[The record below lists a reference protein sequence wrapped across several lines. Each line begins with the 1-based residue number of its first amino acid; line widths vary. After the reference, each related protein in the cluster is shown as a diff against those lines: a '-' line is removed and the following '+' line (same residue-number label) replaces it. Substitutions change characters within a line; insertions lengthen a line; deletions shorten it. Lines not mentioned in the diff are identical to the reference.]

1 MDFQSSQY
9 SIDFLIQRIRA
20 GRLALPDFQREFVW
34 NPARVVELLDSVARQ
49 WPIGS
54 LLLLNGPQPFA
65 FREID
70 SAPKITGK
78 QLDAYILDGQQRI
91 TALYHA
97 ITDSSEIC
105 YYIDFSALTNG
116 DDGHIKWEKRA
127 IFEKIYGTKENRA
140 KELIALISEIWEFET
155 FYEWLEHT
163 PAEAEKSKI
172 VNLRERKLGGLQ
184 SKVYKVMA
192 IELEQEIDLE
202 ALARIFETLNR
213 TGVKLNAFDLMVAA
227 LYPSGFHLRDEWD
240 TALRATPILQ
250 EINPDALEVL
260 KLLALLVRF
269 EHGPKAAKGVR
280 QGDLLAIDRNLIKDG
295 WSSALDLYIRTLKY
309 CANRFGVIS
318 EDLVPSWSMILGV
331 AGWLNKPNIDDDLIT
346 EWWINRLFGQYYSQA
361 ANTRVVADFSYI
373 SDGIYLQ
380 TPISKIE
387 YASAFKQPARRNGL
401 LARGIGALL
410 VQAGARDIL
419 TGEAIPAASITLRAI
434 DRSAGLRSINSEDTM
449 ESIVVLS
456 AESDRKLPR
465 AVPLMAL
472 DETAFSALKSQG
484 IEPPAFLRN
493 LDSIFQNYNSAW
505 AGDHQ

>member
-9 SIDFLIQRIRA
+9 TIDFIIQRIRA

-34 NPARVVELLDSVARQ
+34 NPARVVELLDSIARQ

-78 QLDAYILDGQQRI
+78 RLDAYILDGQQRI

-105 YYIDFSALTNG
+105 YYIDFDALANG
-116 DDGHIKWEKRA
+116 DDGYIKWEKRNV
-127 IFEKIYGTKENRA
+127 FEKSYSTKELRA
-140 KELIALISEIWEFET
+140 QSLIALVSEIWEFET

-163 PAEAEKSKI
+163 PLSAEKSKI

-240 TALRATPILQ
+240 AALRATPILQ
-250 EINPDALEVL
+250 KINPDALEVL
-260 KLLALLVRF
+260 KLLALLVRSTN
-269 EHGPKAAKGVR
+269 GPKAAKGVR
-280 QGDLLAIDRNLIKDG
+280 QGDLLAIDRDLIKDR
-295 WSSALDLYIRTLKY
+295 WSDALGLYIKSLNY
-309 CANRFGVIS
+309 CSNNFGMIS

-331 AGWLNKPNIDDDLIT
+331 AGWLKGPYIDDKTIS
-346 EWWINRLFGQYYSQA
+346 EWWVNRLFTQHYSQA

-373 SDGIYLQ
+373 TDGIFVK
-380 TPISKIE
+380 TPFSNEE
-387 YASAFKQPARRNGL
+387 YATALKQPARRNGL
-401 LARGIGALL
+401 LARGISALL
-410 VQAGARDIL
+410 VHAGAKDIL
-419 TGEAIPAASITLRAI
+419 TGEAIPPTNVALRALS
-434 DRSAGLRSINSEDTM
+434 RSAGLRSVSSEDTM

-465 AVPLMAL
+465 TIAISAL
-472 DETAFSALKSQG
+472 DETALLALESQG
-484 IEPPAFLRN
+484 IEPPE
-493 LDSIFQNYNSAW
+493 FQRKLEYVLQSFGPMK
-505 AGDHQ
+505 AGDHP